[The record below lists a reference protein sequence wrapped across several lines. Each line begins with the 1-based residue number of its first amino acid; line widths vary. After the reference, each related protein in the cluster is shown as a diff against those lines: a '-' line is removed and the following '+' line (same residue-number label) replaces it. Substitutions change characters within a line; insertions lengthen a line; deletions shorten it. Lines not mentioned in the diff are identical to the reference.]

1 MSYTLLDMTISVDG
15 RTTRWAQHNA
25 TRRRELV
32 EAALR
37 AIRHHGHSVG
47 MDDIAAEARSFED
60 WARGRGYEVID
71 SQANFSLIGRFPD
84 RHRVWQ
90 DLLDRG
96 ILIRETGPAGFLR
109 VSAGT
114 PEEMALLRSALDEID
129 PTLEGRA
136 S

>member
-1 MSYTLLDMTISVDG
+1 MFSALADLVLARGCVGCAQPGQLICPTCWRQLPAPQLISG
-15 RTTRWAQHNA
+15 TPP
-25 TRRRELV
+25 
-32 EAALR
+32 
-37 AIRHHGHSVG
+37 
-47 MDDIAAEARSFED
+47 IAAGSVYDGFTRSLVL
-60 WARGRGYEVID
+60 AHKR
-71 SQANFSLIGRFPD
+71 SLVRSLALPLA
-84 RHRVWQ
+84 